1 MGLGESGIDLG
12 WIRGRLGVDLVVS
25 GPISIIS
32 RKISSKIALKVAVLP
47 WIHGNMGKYG

>member
-1 MGLGESGIDLG
+1 MGLGGSGMDLG
-12 WIRGRLGVDLVVS
+12 SIGGSLGVVWVVS

>member
-1 MGLGESGIDLG
+1 MGLGESGMDLG

-32 RKISSKIALKVAVLP
+32 RKISFKIALKVTVLL
-47 WIHGNMGKYG
+47 WIHGNMGKW